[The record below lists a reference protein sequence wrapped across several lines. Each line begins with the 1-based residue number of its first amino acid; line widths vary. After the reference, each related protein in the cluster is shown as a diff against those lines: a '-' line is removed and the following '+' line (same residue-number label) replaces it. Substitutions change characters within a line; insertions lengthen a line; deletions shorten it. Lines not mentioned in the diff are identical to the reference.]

1 MVKPILRLVHQFFP
15 EVETVPL
22 KATPNFDFYSSQATK
37 ALEKNSF
44 LLLKTRR
51 VSFFNLPWY

>member
-15 EVETVPL
+15 EEATVPL

-51 VSFFNLPWY
+51 VSFFNLP